1 MNDPVRM
8 LDYFCEIKGEQYI
21 STTAAHKHYGVQKS
35 EITCQNTSILK
46 SLQLMIV
53 SWMLIVDC
61 SASAGQ

>member
-21 STTAAHKHYGVQKS
+21 QASTTAEHKHCGVQKS
-35 EITCQNTSILK
+35 EITRQNTSILK

-53 SWMLIVDC
+53 
-61 SASAGQ
+61 G